1 MPSPLNY
8 SYFENHNSDDL
19 LVVIHG
25 LFGTMDNL
33 SVVRR
38 HFENKM
44 NVLMVD
50 LLNHGESSHVE
61 HFSLDACVDALLPL
75 LKKFRQAKVS
85 IVGHSLG
92 GKVAMRFALR
102 YPDELDSLVVA
113 DIAPV
118 TYNPR
123 HDTIFKALKSVH
135 LDAVSK
141 RSDADKT
148 MKEGIPEAGV
158 RQFLLKSLYQ
168 DEQKH
173 WHWRFN
179 LAGLEANYQEI
190 IGWRPIDAVFNKPTL
205 FIKAGNSDYIEMDM
219 QATIAGYFPK
229 ARAHVIEGVGHWLH
243 SEKPDVFNRIIEKQL
258 TRP

>member
-8 SYFENHNSDDL
+8 SYFEKNDSEVL

-38 HFENKM
+38 HFVDSM
-44 NVLMVD
+44 NVLTID
-50 LLNHGESSHVE
+50 LLDHGESKHIDN
-61 HFSLDACVDALLPL
+61 FSLDACVDALLPL
-75 LKKFRQAKVS
+75 IQQYKKSKVA

-102 YPDELDSLVVA
+102 YPDELDSLIVA

-118 TYNPR
+118 TYKPR
-123 HDTIFKALKSVH
+123 HDDIFKGLNSVD
-135 LDAVSK
+135 LGAVSK
-141 RSDADKT
+141 RSDADSAMT
-148 MKEGIPEAGV
+148 PLIPEAGV
-158 RQFLLKSLYQ
+158 RQLLLKSLYQ
-168 DEQKH
+168 NEQKN
-173 WHWRFN
+173 WQWRFN

-190 IGWRPIDAVFNKPTL
+190 IGWQTIDAVFDKPTL
-205 FIKAGNSDYIEMDM
+205 FIKAGNSDYIDM
-219 QATIAGYFPK
+219 NMQGTIADYFPK

-243 SEKPDVFNRIIEKQL
+243 SEKPDAFNRIIEKQL
-258 TRP
+258 ARP